1 MRRSREVS
9 GRPAVSGTSMS
20 SDALLEVRDLTVE
33 IDTGHGSFR
42 AVDGVSFDV
51 PRGAAL
57 GLVGESGSGKS
68 ITLRALLGLLPPRVR
83 VIGGTAHLDGE
94 DLLAMSPGRLDRL
107 RGPEI
112 AMVFQEPMSALNPVM
127 RVGEQIAEGPRV
139 HERLGRQAARNRA
152 IELMARVGIPDP
164 ARRYNAYPHEFSG
177 GMRQRVMIAVALSCT
192 PRLLLCDEPTTAL
205 DVTIQ
210 DQILSLL
217 TRLCE
222 ENGTSLVF
230 VTHDLAVVA
239 QTCRDL
245 AVLYAGRVVESGRVD
260 EVFALPQHPYTLG
273 LLRCAPDVDEI
284 RDTLVPIPGIPP
296 DPLALPAGC
305 SFTPR
310 CSFAREDCSATEV
323 ALRPSGRGRAVACL
337 HSDDCVADARAEPAV
352 AGV

>member
-1 MRRSREVS
+1 MAATT
-9 GRPAVSGTSMS
+9 GAGAAG
-20 SDALLEVRDLTVE
+20 DALLQVRDLTVE
-33 IDTGHGSFR
+33 IDTGHGRFR

-68 ITLRALLGLLPPRVR
+68 ITLRAVLGLLPPRIRVVAGSVR
-83 VIGGTAHLDGE
+83 LDGR
-94 DLLAMSPGRLDRL
+94 DLLTMSTAALDRL
-107 RGPEI
+107 RGPEL

-127 RVGEQIAEGPRV
+127 RVGDQIAEGPRV
-139 HERLGRQAARNRA
+139 HEGLGRAAARRRA
-152 IELMARVGIPDP
+152 VELMARVGIPDP
-164 ARRYNAYPHEFSG
+164 AGRCDAYPHEFSG
-177 GMRQRVMIAVALSCT
+177 GMRQRVMIALALSCT

-217 TRLCE
+217 TQLCQ

-239 QTCRDL
+239 QTCQDI
-245 AVLYAGRVVESGRVD
+245 AVLYAGRVVESGSV
-260 EVFALPQHPYTLG
+260 EQVFALPQHPYTLG
-273 LLRCAPDVDEI
+273 LLRCAPDVDDI

-296 DPLALPAGC
+296 DPLSLPPGC

-310 CSFAREDCSATEV
+310 CGFASEQCSLTDV
-323 ALRPSGRGRAVACL
+323 RLRPAGRGREVACL
-337 HSDDCVADARAEPAV
+337 HSDECADAARTEPAV